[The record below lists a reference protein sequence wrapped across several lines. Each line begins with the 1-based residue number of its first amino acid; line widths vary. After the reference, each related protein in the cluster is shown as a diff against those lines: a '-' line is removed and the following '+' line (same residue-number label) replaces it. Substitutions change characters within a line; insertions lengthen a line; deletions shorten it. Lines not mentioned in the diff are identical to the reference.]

1 MTRIVAG
8 TYGGQTL
15 TVPTKGTRPT
25 SERVREALFS
35 KLDHMGMCDDTTV
48 LDLYAGSGALGIEA
62 LSRGSCTAHFVE
74 KAAPSARI
82 ISNNLHSLGLGARG
96 QVTCADASTFLA
108 SRQGEVLGGE
118 VDLVLIDPPY
128 DLPPALVESTL
139 AALGAWL
146 TPDSLV
152 VLESSSR
159 VPLPELPDFLVCE
172 EVKKY
177 GETSIYF
184 LGPPL
189 PAATDHAGDSGT
201 TTQAGEES

>member
-8 TYGGQTL
+8 THGGHTL
-15 TVPTKGTRPT
+15 AVPPKGTRPT

-62 LSRGSCTAHFVE
+62 LSRGSRTAHFVE
-74 KAAPSARI
+74 KASPAARI
-82 ISNNLHSLGLGARG
+82 ISKNLHSLGLGARG
-96 QVTCADASTFLA
+96 QVTCADASAFLA
-108 SRQGEVLGGE
+108 SRQGQSLGGE

-128 DLPPALVESTL
+128 DLSSEQVEATL
-139 AALGAWL
+139 AALGPWL

-159 VPLPELPDFLVCE
+159 APLPPLPNFLVCE

-177 GETSIYF
+177 GETTIFF
-184 LGPPL
+184 LGPPV
-189 PAATDHAGDSGT
+189 PEE
-201 TTQAGEES
+201 GEETADADTEEGQGA